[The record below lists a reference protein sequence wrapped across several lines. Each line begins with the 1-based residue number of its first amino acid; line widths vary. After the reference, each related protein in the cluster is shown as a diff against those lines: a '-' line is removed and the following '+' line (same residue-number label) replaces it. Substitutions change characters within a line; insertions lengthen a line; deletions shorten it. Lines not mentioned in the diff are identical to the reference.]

1 MDAKDMRACAA
12 QWLRSAQALE
22 PVRQAEIAAGGTA
35 KAILLLEDA
44 YQHAMK
50 TYNRPI
56 SGLVE
61 MQKYFRRLRP

>member
-1 MDAKDMRACAA
+1 MAAKDMRACAR

-22 PVRQAEIAAGGTA
+22 PIRHREITAGGTA

-44 YQHAMK
+44 YQCAMK
-50 TYNRPI
+50 TYDRPI

-61 MQKYFRRLRP
+61 MQKCFRRLRP